1 VKPSG
6 VAAYLWMLLGCLAF
20 TGMNTLVHALR
31 DTCDWQVIA
40 LCRTGLAFVFAVL
53 LAAAGG
59 ARLVFVRPR
68 SLWIRSLAGS
78 VSLVCCF
85 FALTREGPVSNVL
98 AITNIFPLWIALL
111 SWPMLGLKPGWSV
124 LLSVVTAVSGVLLI
138 RAPQIAAGHSLLDL
152 SDDTALA
159 ALFAFVAS
167 FATAVAMLG
176 LNRLYWLDTRAV
188 VAHFSGISMLVCFG
202 ALLGFDHPTPVASL
216 GTEFALVMLL
226 GVGVTATAG
235 QLCLTKAFTIGQPAK
250 VAVVGLT
257 QIVFTLLVDVW
268 VFGVEF
274 TPLNLLGI
282 VLVLA
287 PTAWVLLQS
296 RRGRRQDEDFRN
308 SSAEKLVSGWDRHRA
323 GREKIQAA
331 EAPLPP
337 R

>member
-1 VKPSG
+1 VKSSG
-6 VAAYLWMLLGCLAF
+6 VAAYLWMLSGCVAF
-20 TGMNTLVHALR
+20 TAMNTLVHGLR
-31 DTCDWQVIA
+31 ETCDWQIIA
-40 LCRTGLAFVFAVL
+40 LFRTGLAFVFA
-53 LAAAGG
+53 LALALAGG
-59 ARLVFVRPR
+59 ARLVFLRPR

-111 SWPMLGLKPGWSV
+111 SWPMLGLKPSRSV
-124 LLSVVTAVSGVLLI
+124 LLSVVAAVSGVFLI
-138 RAPQIAAGHSLLDL
+138 RAPRMAAGQSLLDL
-152 SDDTALA
+152 SDDAAVA
-159 ALFAFVAS
+159 ALFAFIAS

-176 LNRLYWLDTRAV
+176 LNRLYWIDTRAV
-188 VAHFSGISMLVCFG
+188 VAHFSGVSMLVCIA
-202 ALLGFDHPTPVASL
+202 ALIGFDHPTPVASL
-216 GTEFALVMLL
+216 GTVFALAMLL

-257 QIVFTLLVDVW
+257 QIVFTLIVDVC

-287 PTAWVLLQS
+287 PTAWVLLQT
-296 RRGRRQDEDFRN
+296 RRGSKPPPNHDFKS
-308 SSAEKLVSGWDRHRA
+308 SSAESPSLAISN
-323 GREKIQAA
+323 
-331 EAPLPP
+331 
-337 R
+337 